1 MTRGMFLRTGGVLAA
16 TLLASTSLAQEAIST
31 EGPNIAVET
40 VAEGLSHP
48 WGLAFLPDG
57 SMLVTERSG
66 NLRHVTPAGDV
77 SEPISGLP
85 EVDNRSQGG
94 LLDIALDP
102 DFEENRL
109 VYWSYAEP
117 GDGGTTST
125 AVARGELS
133 DDGTEMQDVQVT
145 FSQEPKVASTAHY
158 GSRLVFDR
166 EGRLF
171 VTLGERFSEAFRG
184 QAQELDSD
192 LGKIVRLNS
201 DGSIPDDN
209 PYVGREDARPE
220 IWSYGHRNVQAA
232 ALNPET
238 GELWEIEH
246 GPKGGDELNIARPG
260 ENYGWPVISYGVN
273 YNGTPVG
280 SGKAQAEGM
289 VDPLYQ
295 WTPVIAPSG
304 MIFYEGDMFPEWQGD
319 IFVGGLASQALV
331 RLELDGEKVTHEE
344 RLLHERA
351 QRIRDVVEGPDGAI
365 YLLTDEA
372 NGAIWRVHA
381 AKAS

>member
-1 MTRGMFLRTGGVLAA
+1 MTKGMFLRTGGVLAA
-16 TLLASTSLAQEAIST
+16 TLLASTALAQETIST
-31 EGPNIAVET
+31 QGPDIAVET
-40 VAEGLSHP
+40 VTEGLSHP

-57 SMLVTERSG
+57 SMLVTERYG

-94 LLDIALDP
+94 LLDVTLDP

-109 VYWSYAEP
+109 VYWSYAEL
-117 GDGGTTST
+117 GEGGTTST
-125 AVARGELS
+125 AVARGKLS
-133 DDGTEMQDVQVT
+133 DDRTKMQDVEVI
-145 FSQEPKVASTAHY
+145 FSQEPKVASSAHY

-166 EGRLF
+166 EGHLF

-192 LGKIVRLNS
+192 LGKIVRLNP
-201 DGSIPDDN
+201 DGSIPNDN
-209 PYVGREDARPE
+209 PYVGRDDARPE

-232 ALNPET
+232 AINPGT

-260 ENYGWPVISYGVN
+260 ENYGWPIISYGVN

-289 VDPLYQ
+289 AGPLYQ

-304 MIFYEGDMFPEWQGD
+304 MVFYEGDMFPEWQGD

-331 RLELDGEKVTHEE
+331 RLDLDGEKVTHEE

-351 QRIRDVVEGPDGAI
+351 KRIRDVVEGPDGAL

-372 NGAIWRVHA
+372 NGAIWRLHA
-381 AKAS
+381 GKAS

>member
-66 NLRHVTPAGDV
+66 NLRHVTPTGDV

-125 AVARGELS
+125 AVARGKLS
-133 DDGTEMQDVQVT
+133 DDGTEMQDVQVI

-166 EGRLF
+166 EGHLF
-171 VTLGERFSEAFRG
+171 VTLGERFSEALRG

-192 LGKIVRLNS
+192 LGKIVRLNP

>member
-1 MTRGMFLRTGGVLAA
+1 MIKGMFLRTGGVLAA
-16 TLLASTSLAQEAIST
+16 TLLANTSLAQETITT
-31 EGPNIAVET
+31 EGPQIAVET

-48 WGLAFLPDG
+48 WGLAFLPDR

-94 LLDIALDP
+94 LLDVALDP
-102 DFEENRL
+102 AFEENGL
-109 VYWSYAEP
+109 VYWSYAEA

-125 AVARGELS
+125 AVARGKLS
-133 DDGTEMQDVQVT
+133 DDRTAMQNVEVI

-158 GSRLVFDR
+158 GSRLVFD
-166 EGRLF
+166 GDGHLF
-171 VTLGERFSEAFRG
+171 VTLGERFADAFRG

-192 LGKIVRLNS
+192 LGKIVRLNP
-201 DGSIPDDN
+201 DGTVPDDN
-209 PYVGREDARPE
+209 PYVGRDGARPE

-260 ENYGWPVISYGVN
+260 KNYGWPVISYGVN
-273 YNGTPVG
+273 YDGTPVG

-304 MIFYEGDMFPEWQGD
+304 MVFYEGDMFPEWQGD
-319 IFVGGLASQALV
+319 IFVGGLASKALV
-331 RLELDGEKVTHEE
+331 RLELDGEEVSHEE
-344 RLLHERA
+344 RLLHDRA
-351 QRIRDVVEGPDGAI
+351 QRIRDVVEGPDGAL

-372 NGAIWRVHA
+372 NGAIWRVHK